1 MNEQQRTSIEALLLV
16 NDLSLSNQKTILTE
30 LNSLLIECTQDLY
43 DNGIK
48 FEDAGLFEKLL
59 FQIIFHNETL
69 LTLTSGKLIEIRD
82 KQLKI
87 NDLTAV
93 YSITRLQIETFINLS
108 YIFFVDSEYSKE
120 IKASVYKIQGLRKQ
134 IELNKKYPK
143 DFEPI
148 KKMRNELAEK
158 LRKIRKLNE
167 FKRVPFS
174 KRKRFTN
181 PSHARLIKLD
191 KIYPLIKIG
200 NISRTHSLYSNH
212 IHSEYIS
219 IRQLKSAIN
228 DNSEYESSFST
239 VTLLCSRITS
249 LVITNMVEQYELK
262 NYSYSKAPLK
272 LKKVIE
278 SINKLSSMLK

>member
-1 MNEQQRTSIEALLLV
+1 MNEQRAVIEALLLV
-16 NDLSLSNQKTILTE
+16 SDFSLSNQKAILSE
-30 LNSLLIECTQDLY
+30 LNYFLIECTQDLY
-43 DNGIK
+43 DDGIK
-48 FEDAGLFEKLL
+48 FEDADLFEKLL

-69 LTLTSGKLIEIRD
+69 LTLTNGKLINVRD

-93 YSITRLQIETFINLS
+93 YSIARLQIETFINLS

-120 IKASVYKIQGLRKQ
+120 IRACVYKIQGLRKQ
-134 IELNKKYPK
+134 IELTKKSPK
-143 DFEPI
+143 EFEPI
-148 KKMRNELAEK
+148 QKMRNELAEE
-158 LRKIRKLNE
+158 LRKIRKLDE
-167 FKRVPFS
+167 FKKVPFS
-174 KRKRFTN
+174 KRKTFIH

-200 NISRTHSLYSNH
+200 NLSKDHSLYSNH

-219 IRQLKSAIN
+219 IRQLKSAVN
-228 DNSEYESSFST
+228 DNSQYESSFST

-262 NYSYSKAPLK
+262 KSSYSKASLK

-278 SINKLSSMLK
+278 SINKLSSQLK

>member
-1 MNEQQRTSIEALLLV
+1 MNEQGVVIEALLLI
-16 NDLSLSNQKTILTE
+16 NDLSLSNQKAILSE
-30 LNSLLIECTQDLY
+30 LNSLLTECTQDLY

-69 LTLTSGKLIEIRD
+69 LTLTKGTLINVRN

-87 NDLTAV
+87 NDLAAV
-93 YSITRLQIETFINLS
+93 YSIARLQIETFINLS

-120 IKASVYKIQGLRKQ
+120 IRAYVYKIQGLRKQ
-134 IELNKKYPK
+134 IELTKKHPK

-148 KKMRNELAEK
+148 QKMRNELAEE
-158 LRKIRKLNE
+158 LRKIRKLDQ
-167 FKRVPFS
+167 FKNIPFS
-174 KRKRFTN
+174 KRKRFTH

-191 KIYPLIKIG
+191 EIYPLIKIG
-200 NISRTHSLYSNH
+200 NLSRTHSLYSNH

-219 IRQLKSAIN
+219 IRQLKSAVN
-228 DNSEYESSFST
+228 DNSQYESSFSN
-239 VTLLCSRITS
+239 VILLCSIITS
-249 LVITNMVEQYELK
+249 LVITNMNEQYKLIK
-262 NYSYSKAPLK
+262 SSYSKAPLK

-278 SINKLSSMLK
+278 SLNKLSSELK